1 MLIKN
6 PEVVQVGLEAV
17 LGSQAGVHQEAP
29 LMIPFLETPVV
40 EQLQV
45 ILDDK
50 GDDVMLQTLLKKDQ
64 TAHTAISILEGMN
77 PFKGYMM

>member
-1 MLIKN
+1 
-6 PEVVQVGLEAV
+6 
-17 LGSQAGVHQEAP
+17 
-29 LMIPFLETPVV
+29 MIPFLETPVV